1 VVQKAKEREIPAL
14 YFTNL
19 ISARPLMGPAGAGA
33 LSQVV
38 NAALSN
44 KPRFTAMRE
53 FFSGVGGVGAAHTSG
68 VWSEQP
74 VDHPEFRERYQG
86 QLAKLAKARK
96 SEEMI

>member
-1 VVQKAKEREIPAL
+1 MGMYIRRHRAK
-14 YFTNL
+14 
-19 ISARPLMGPAGAGA
+19 GPAGAGT

-44 KPRFTAMRE
+44 TERFAAMQE
-53 FFSGVGGVGAAHTSG
+53 FFTGVGTSHAAG
-68 VWSEQP
+68 IWNEQP
-74 VDHPEFRERYQG
+74 RDRPEFRERYRG